1 MKCPTCGKQTKGVD
15 HNQRGLRC
23 TSCWERLPD
32 APPKPR
38 RKQKARLPTEAELE
52 VALTE

>member
-23 TSCWERLPD
+23 TSCWALLPD
-32 APPKPR
+32 EPPKPAQR
-38 RKQKARLPTEAELE
+38 RKRAAKTKANSEASEE
-52 VALTE
+52 